1 MRKTTEE
8 LARDFVKL
16 KGVSDFNLVTSYE
29 NMFKWGYNTKTAV
42 KRLEEEKRLLNRSYR
57 EIISEKRQLEK
68 ELKLVIQ
75 WKIFDKKHI
84 IMENK
89 SN

>member
-68 ELKLVIQ
+68 ELKLVI
-75 WKIFDKKHI
+75 
-84 IMENK
+84 
-89 SN
+89 